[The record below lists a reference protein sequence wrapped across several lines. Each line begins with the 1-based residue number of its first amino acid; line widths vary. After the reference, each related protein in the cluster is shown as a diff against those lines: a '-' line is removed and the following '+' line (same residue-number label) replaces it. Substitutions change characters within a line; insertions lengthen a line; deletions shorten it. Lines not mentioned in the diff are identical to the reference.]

1 VGGTIIHEQNHLA
14 RNSLLPNAIGE
25 HDPVTKEPRYVVLT
39 VWAYMLLGVLAAVID
54 FYAGI

>member
-1 VGGTIIHEQNHLA
+1 
-14 RNSLLPNAIGE
+14 
-25 HDPVTKEPRYVVLT
+25 VTKEPRYVVLT